1 MLIESAS
8 GPKLL
13 RGGAP
18 PRAGYD
24 ADIIILTLGRL
35 QETVAAIHSAL
46 NQKNISAHV
55 SVLAQ
60 HATPESRIALVKA
73 FGALENFTLFATVDN
88 LGVGGGRNFLT
99 ALGHGR
105 IIVAI
110 DNDAVFADEFV
121 VARALARFD
130 ENARLGALG
139 FKILSGDGCGL
150 DGGSWGYPAPLKSRC
165 DARFGATTFVGAGH
179 AIRRT
184 TWNEAG
190 GYDSKLFFT
199 WEEYDFCL
207 RAIALNWLVEY
218 DGSLAVLHKVSPE
231 ARVSWSAERMR
242 LFVRNR
248 LMIARKWRASWLFL
262 LPRMAGYLFKGFL
275 NHRLGAAMS
284 GILEAAGSD
293 SGVEKRP
300 MTAAMRR
307 YIRQHDGQHRGSIMQ
322 RLKTEVFGKIPVD
335 R

>member
-1 MLIESAS
+1 MLIESVS

-13 RGGAP
+13 CGVP
-18 PRAGYD
+18 PPPTGYD

-35 QETVAAIHSAL
+35 QETVAAVDSAL
-46 NQKNISAHV
+46 SQKGISAHV
-55 SVLAQ
+55 TVLDQ
-60 HATPESRIALVKA
+60 RATPESRATLVNA
-73 FGALENFTLFATVDN
+73 FGALKNFALYAATDN
-88 LGVGGGRNFLT
+88 LGVGGGRNFLS

-105 IIVAI
+105 IIAAL
-110 DNDAVFADEFV
+110 DNDAMFADEFV

-139 FKILSGDGCGL
+139 FKILSGGAEGL
-150 DGGSWGYPAPLKSRC
+150 DSRSWGYPAPLKTRC
-165 DARFGATTFVGAGH
+165 DGRFIATTFVGAGH

-184 TWNEAG
+184 TWNQAG

-248 LMIARKWRASWLFL
+248 LMIARKWRASWFVL
-262 LPRMAGYLFKGFL
+262 LPRMAGYLFKGVL
-275 NHRLGAAMS
+275 NHRLGAAIA
-284 GILEAAGSD
+284 GICEAAGRD
-293 SGVEKRP
+293 GQVEKRK
-300 MTAAMRR
+300 MTLAMRR
-307 YIRQHDGQHRGSIMQ
+307 YLQQHDGRHRGSILQ
-322 RLKTEVFGKIPVD
+322 RLKTEVFAKIPID